1 MAITRGAK
9 KAIRVSQRKKV
20 FNDRRA
26 KTMKDTIKSVRQL
39 FGCKNPAK
47 PKTFLSVAYSAIDKA
62 RKRGVI
68 KKTPPPARSRVW
80 PGRLEKQTKIRQ

>member
-39 FGCKNPAK
+39 LVAK
-47 PKTFLSVAYSAIDKA
+47 KPGEAQKLLSAAYSAIDKA

-68 KKTPPPARSRVW
+68 KKNTAARKKSRLARAI
-80 PGRLEKQTKIRQ
+80 GKAN

>member
-39 FGCKNPAK
+39 LVAKNPGEAQK
-47 PKTFLSVAYSAIDKA
+47 L
-62 RKRGVI
+62 
-68 KKTPPPARSRVW
+68 
-80 PGRLEKQTKIRQ
+80 